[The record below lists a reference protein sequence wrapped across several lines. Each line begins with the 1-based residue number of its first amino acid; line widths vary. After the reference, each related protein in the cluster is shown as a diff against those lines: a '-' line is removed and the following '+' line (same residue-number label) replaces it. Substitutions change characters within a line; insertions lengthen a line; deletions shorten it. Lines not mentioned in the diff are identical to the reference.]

1 MKNRRFLLSLWL
13 SLFCFLSSL
22 SAQNAPECL
31 TLYTEPEQADAG
43 AQVCIPVK
51 VRDFSNIISAQ
62 YTHRW
67 DPALLEWESII
78 PGDLPSV
85 SIANFGIVSE
95 QLEAGQLTFA
105 WFDPMVQGLS
115 LPDDATLYEICF
127 NVTGSAGQYADIY
140 FDGTPTSVEFVGG
153 QLHEIERYS
162 LLGSGIAIGLPDA
175 PLSISSG
182 CIEGVLCGSSSTSFS
197 IEVEGADPPFSYTW
211 TGPGGFG
218 ATSQNPTVVIP
229 GTYNLT
235 VTASNGSSARALIN
249 VPGGELLVGVSYQC
263 EIINDTAHVEISSLV
278 WTGGAPPYVF
288 QWSNGET
295 DTSDQLA
302 STNVILPGTFGVTVT
317 DQSGCE
323 FIDDQIAPQCGSVQM
338 LTAYSYECIL
348 ENDEWTANISVVVWD
363 GGVAP
368 YTFMWNTGESTTG
381 DFFSTITGPGNQE
394 YSVTIVDALGN
405 TYVPEPAAPNCGAPN
420 DTDVEL
426 RFETPVSVVPPDGI
440 ICLDIVA
447 DNFEDMVSAQF
458 SVQWDPEAFAF
469 DHIEP
474 ADLPG
479 VGLANFG
486 DNPFWLDQGKLGFH
500 WLSLLVGST
509 NLSYSLP
516 DGGVLFRLCLRALDD
531 AAGNTTEV
539 SFGEVP
545 TPFEFIRLGDTPVPF
560 GFSSQTL
567 FIDDNPAPE
576 FLLLQAGDELVAA
589 GESVCVPVS
598 AVIFN
603 DILSLQF
610 SMAWDTGL
618 LHFSSVQPLDW
629 SGIGAGNFGL
639 AQVDEGSLSF
649 AWYDPDLGGET
660 LPTGTALFEVCFES
674 TGIPGVSP
682 LAFTQSPTPFEAY
695 NTDDILVPFAGY
707 AGSIT
712 IVDLIVW
719 PGNADNDALVNH
731 FDLLPIGLAYG
742 ATGPQRP
749 NADISWTA
757 QGAPGWQ
764 QTTPNSLINYAHIDT
779 DGDGAIDAADTS
791 ALVQNWG
798 QLPGFGLL
806 AEEDK
811 QLPLS
816 ASLLNSAIYVQ
827 PDTMTF
833 GEAATLQIILGD
845 DDNPAV
851 DVYGIAFS
859 IVYDENAIV
868 AGSVHATFAD
878 SWMREPGGDLLT
890 VAREDTGN
898 HRIDIAISRI
908 DGLNTSGSGP
918 VGQLHLTIEDV
929 IFMRQEAYEMAFS
942 IENVQL
948 INAQEEALTL
958 APVTTTSLVGTATG
972 TNNPSLGA
980 QVRVFPSPTSDRV
993 WIKADDGLDV
1003 QQAVLYTSTGQI
1015 VDRWNRP
1022 ESSLAL
1028 GRLPAGIYRL
1038 AIITDKGVVHKSV
1051 VKN

>member
-1 MKNRRFLLSLWL
+1 MKNRSFLLSLWL
-13 SLFCFLSSL
+13 SLFCLLSSL
-22 SAQNAPECL
+22 SAQNAPACL
-31 TLYTEPEQADAG
+31 TFYTEPVQAAAG
-43 AQVCIPVK
+43 EQVCIPVK

-67 DPALLEWESII
+67 DPALLEWASII

-85 SIANFGIVSE
+85 NIVNFGIVSG

-105 WFDPMVQGLS
+105 WLDPQVQGVS
-115 LPDDATLYEICF
+115 VPDEATLYEICF
-127 NVTGSAGQYADIY
+127 HVTGSAGQYADLY
-140 FDGTPTSVEFVGG
+140 FEGIPTDVEFVDG
-153 QLHEIERYS
+153 QLHEIQRYS
-162 LLGSGIAIGLPDA
+162 LLGAGIAIGVPDPA
-175 PLSISSG
+175 LSVSSG
-182 CIEGVLCGSSSTSFS
+182 CIEGVICGSSSSSFT
-197 IEVEGADPPFSYTW
+197 IEVDGGVPPFSYTW
-211 TGPGGFG
+211 SGPGGFG
-218 ATSQNPTVVIP
+218 ATTQNPPVVTP
-229 GTYNLT
+229 GTYNIT
-235 VTASNGSSARALIN
+235 VTDTNGSLARALIN
-249 VPGGELLVGVSYQC
+249 VPGGELLVGVTYQC
-263 EIINDTAHVEISSLV
+263 DIINDTSYVEISSLV
-278 WTGGAPPYVF
+278 WSGGVPPYVF

-295 DTSDQLA
+295 DTSDLVA
-302 STNVILPGTFGVTVT
+302 STNAILPGTFGVTVT

-338 LTAYSYECIL
+338 LTAYSYDCML

-381 DFFSTITGPGNQE
+381 DFISTITGPGNLQ

-405 TYVPEPAAPNCGAPN
+405 TYVPEPATPNCGAPD
-420 DTDVEL
+420 DTDVDL

-440 ICLDIVA
+440 VCLDIVV

-479 VGLANFG
+479 VSLANFG
-486 DNPFWLDQGKLGFH
+486 DNPFWLDQGKLGFY
-500 WLSLLVGST
+500 WLSLLGGST
-509 NLSYSLP
+509 DLSYTLP
-516 DGGVLFRLCLRALDD
+516 DGGVLFRLCLRALSD
-531 AAGNTTEV
+531 AAGDTTEL

-545 TPFEFIRLGDTPVPF
+545 TPFEFVGLGDVPVPF
-560 GFSSQTL
+560 GVSSQTL
-567 FIDDNPAPE
+567 IIDDNPAPE
-576 FLLLQAGDELVAA
+576 HLLLQAGDELVAA
-589 GESVCVPVS
+589 GQNVCVPVS

-618 LHFSSVQPLDW
+618 VHFSSVEPLDLPGVGV
-629 SGIGAGNFGL
+629 SNFGL
-639 AQVDEGSLSF
+639 TQVDQGSLSF

-660 LPTGTALFEVCFES
+660 LPTGTVLFEVCFET
-674 TGIPGVSP
+674 TGNPGVTP

-695 NTDDILVPFAGY
+695 NTDDVLLPFAGY

-712 IVDLIVW
+712 VVDLIVW
-719 PGNADNDALVNH
+719 PGNANNDALVNH

-764 QTTPNSLINYAHIDT
+764 QTTPNSLIDYAHIDT
-779 DGDGAIDAADTS
+779 DGDGEIEAADTL

-798 QLPGFGLL
+798 QLPGFGFL

-811 QLPLS
+811 LLPLS
-816 ASLLNSAIYVQ
+816 ASPLNTTIYVL

-845 DDNPAV
+845 DDNPAI

-859 IVYDENAIV
+859 IVYDENAVV
-868 AGSVHATFAD
+868 AGSVHASFAD
-878 SWMREPGGDLLT
+878 SWMREPGGNLLT

-929 IFMRQEAYEMAFS
+929 IFMRQETYEMAFS
-942 IENVQL
+942 IENIQF
-948 INAQEEALTL
+948 INAQEEALAL
-958 APVTTTSLVGTATG
+958 APATTTSLVGAVTG
-972 TNNPSLGA
+972 THNPSLDA

-993 WIKADDGLDV
+993 WIKAEDGLQA
-1003 QQAVLYTSTGQI
+1003 QQAVLYTATGQVI
-1015 VDRWNRP
+1015 DRWNRP
-1022 ESSLAL
+1022 ESSLSL
-1028 GRLPAGIYRL
+1028 GRLPAGVYRL
-1038 AIITDKGVVHKSV
+1038 ALITDKGVVHKSV